1 MPDLPPPLSG
11 LEVLWVHVVD
21 PIVTVA
27 KAPGGR
33 MASRDRSPLSSA
45 LELAADAV
53 LLVDRRGRIHEATG
67 AVSDIFGRTAEALP
81 GETVANLCL
90 PAARQ
95 RLTENLGRATRTGRH
110 LFSTQII
117 RGDGVVTPVEVSA
130 RATDDSAEASLVC
143 IVREIGARA
152 LSFPVERLRL
162 EDEIRRLHLQLL
174 QAQKLEAV
182 GLLASGMA
190 HDFNNLLNVIMGYTE
205 LLARSLAE
213 ADTRRTRIEHI
224 LQAAARAGTLTRSL
238 LAFGRKPVQQA
249 QVIDFNALVRET
261 EWMLRRLI
269 GEDVELVL
277 QLGEDVGS
285 VKVDP
290 GQLEQVLLNLAVNA
304 RHAMLRGGTLT
315 LATDTASPDRPAGE
329 PSGEPGDHVR
339 VTVTDTGV
347 GMDAETQARI
357 FEPFFTTR
365 SREEGSGLGLATV
378 SGIVQQSG
386 GVIEVESAPGQGTT
400 FRVYLP
406 RVDEAPKPKPEPEP
420 APTRLGPRGHE
431 TLLLVED
438 QAPLREILREALQ
451 LLGYRVLVAADGEA
465 AIATA
470 RRVRG
475 RLDLLVTDVVMPRLD
490 GCELARRL
498 SAERP
503 GLRVLYMSGHG
514 LDTATRRGMVEGS
527 TLLEKPFSTETLS
540 LRVREALDRPRPTR
554 GHGTYPF

>member
-1 MPDLPPPLSG
+1 
-11 LEVLWVHVVD
+11 V
-21 PIVTVA
+21 
-27 KAPGGR
+27 
-33 MASRDRSPLSSA
+33 LSSA
-45 LELAADAV
+45 FELAADAI
-53 LLVDRRGRIHEATG
+53 LVMDRKGRILEATG
-67 AVSDIFGRTAEALP
+67 AASDIFGRSAGTLR
-81 GETVANLCL
+81 GESIETLCL
-90 PAARQ
+90 PAARD
-95 RLTENLGRATRTGRH
+95 RLIENLGRATRAGRH

-117 RGDGVVTPVEVSA
+117 RGDGLVGPVEVSA
-130 RATDDSAEASLVC
+130 RATGDSPEAPLVC
-143 IVREIGARA
+143 IVRDITARA
-152 LSFPVERLRL
+152 VAFPVERLRL
-162 EDEIRRLHLQLL
+162 EDEIRKLHLQLL

-213 ADTRRTRIEHI
+213 ADSRRTRIEHI

-238 LAFGRKPVQQA
+238 LAFGRKPVRQA
-249 QVIDFNALVRET
+249 RVIDFNTLVRET

-277 QLGEDVGS
+277 RLGPDVGS

-315 LATDTASPDRPAGE
+315 LATDTASPDHPGESAG
-329 PSGEPGDHVR
+329 GDHVR
-339 VTVTDTGV
+339 LTVTDNGV

-365 SREEGSGLGLATV
+365 NREEGSGLGLATV
-378 SGIVQQSG
+378 AGIVQQSG
-386 GVIEVESAPGQGTT
+386 GVIEVESELGEGTT

-406 RVDEAPKPKPEPEP
+406 RVDEAPEP
-420 APTRLGPRGHE
+420 APTPRPARLGPRGHE

-438 QAPLREILREALQ
+438 QAPLREILCEALQ
-451 LLGYRVLVAADGEA
+451 LLGYRVLVAPDGEA

-470 RRVRG
+470 RRHRG
-475 RLDLLVTDVVMPRLD
+475 RIDLLVTDVVMPRLD

-503 GLRVLYMSGHG
+503 GLRVLYLSGHG

-540 LRVREALDRPRPTR
+540 FRVREALDRP
-554 GHGTYPF
+554 GGEGA

>member
-1 MPDLPPPLSG
+1 VS
-11 LEVLWVHVVD
+11 
-21 PIVTVA
+21 
-27 KAPGGR
+27 GGR
-33 MASRDRSPLSSA
+33 TTPRDRSVLSSA
-45 LELAADAV
+45 LEFAADAI
-53 LLVDRRGRIHEATG
+53 LLMDRQGRILEATG
-67 AVSDIFGRTAEALP
+67 AASDIFGRSAETLR
-81 GETVANLCL
+81 GESIGTLCL
-90 PAARQ
+90 PAARD
-95 RLTENLGRATRTGRH
+95 RLIENLGRATRSGRH

-117 RGDGVVTPVEVSA
+117 RGDGLVSPVEVSA
-130 RATDDSAEASLVC
+130 RATGDSAEAPLACV
-143 IVREIGARA
+143 VRDITARA
-152 LSFPVERLRL
+152 VAFPVERLRL
-162 EDEIRRLHLQLL
+162 EDEIRKLHLQLL

-213 ADTRRTRIEHI
+213 ADSRRTRIEHI

-238 LAFGRKPVQQA
+238 LAFGRKPVRQA
-249 QVIDFNALVRET
+249 RVIDFNTLVRET

-277 QLGEDVGS
+277 QLGRDVGS

-315 LATDTASPDRPAGE
+315 LATDTASPDHPRESANGR
-329 PSGEPGDHVR
+329 GDHVR
-339 VTVTDTGV
+339 LTVTDTGV

-365 SREEGSGLGLATV
+365 NREEGSGLGLATV
-378 SGIVQQSG
+378 AGIVQQSG
-386 GVIEVESAPGQGTT
+386 GVIEVESERGEGTT

-406 RVDEAPKPKPEPEP
+406 RVDEAPEPVPEPRP
-420 APTRLGPRGHE
+420 ARLGPRGHE

-451 LLGYRVLVAADGEA
+451 LLGYRVLVAADGES

-470 RRVRG
+470 RRHRG

-503 GLRVLYMSGHG
+503 GLRVLYLSGHG

-540 LRVREALDRPRPTR
+540 VRVREALDRP
-554 GHGTYPF
+554 GGEGA

>member
-1 MPDLPPPLSG
+1 
-11 LEVLWVHVVD
+11 VLL
-21 PIVTVA
+21 
-27 KAPGGR
+27 
-33 MASRDRSPLSSA
+33 MDRS
-45 LELAADAV
+45 
-53 LLVDRRGRIHEATG
+53 GRIHEAAG
-67 AVSDIFGRTAEALP
+67 AVSDIFGRRPEALR
-81 GETVANLCL
+81 GETVATLCL
-90 PAARQ
+90 PAARD
-95 RLTENLGRATRTGRH
+95 RLIENLGRATRAGRH

-130 RATDDSAEASLVC
+130 RATEDSAEGSLVC
-143 IVREIGARA
+143 IVRDITGRA
-152 LSFPVERLRL
+152 LAFPVERLRL
-162 EDEIRRLHLQLL
+162 EDEIRKLHLQLL

-213 ADTRRTRIEHI
+213 ADTRRTRIDHI
-224 LQAAARAGTLTRSL
+224 LQAAVRAGTLTRSL

-249 QVIDFNALVRET
+249 QVIDFNVLVRET

-269 GEDVELVL
+269 GEDVELAL
-277 QLGEDVGS
+277 RLGDGVGN

-315 LATDTASPDRPAGE
+315 LATDTADPDRPPGE
-329 PSGEPGDHVR
+329 PPGGNGDHVR
-339 VTVTDTGV
+339 LTVTDTGV

-365 SREEGSGLGLATV
+365 AREEGTGLGLATV
-378 SGIVQQSG
+378 AGIVQQSG
-386 GVIEVESAPGQGTT
+386 GVIEVESEPGQGTT

-406 RVDEAPKPKPEPEP
+406 RIDEVPARAPEP
-420 APTRLGPRGHE
+420 APARLGPRGHE

-438 QAPLREILREALQ
+438 QAPLRDILREALL

-470 RRVRG
+470 RRLRG

-514 LDTATRRGMVEGS
+514 LDTATRRGMVEES

-540 LRVREALDRPRPTR
+540 FRVREALDRPRPA
-554 GHGTYPF
+554 GKDAGGD

>member
-1 MPDLPPPLSG
+1 M
-11 LEVLWVHVVD
+11 
-21 PIVTVA
+21 
-27 KAPGGR
+27 
-33 MASRDRSPLSSA
+33 DRS
-45 LELAADAV
+45 
-53 LLVDRRGRIHEATG
+53 GRIQEATG
-67 AVSDIFGRTAEALP
+67 AVSDILGHSPGALR
-81 GETVANLCL
+81 GESVASLCL
-90 PAARQ
+90 PAARD
-95 RLTENLGRATRTGRH
+95 RLIANLGRASRARRH

-117 RGDGVVTPVEVSA
+117 RADGVVTPVEVSA
-130 RATDDSAEASLVC
+130 RATEDSAEGSLVC
-143 IVREIGARA
+143 IVRDVAGRA

-162 EDEIRRLHLQLL
+162 EDEIRKLHLQLL

-213 ADTRRTRIEHI
+213 ADSRRTRIDQI
-224 LQAAARAGTLTRSL
+224 LQAAVRAGTLTRSL

-249 QVIDFNALVRET
+249 QVIDFNALVHET

-269 GEDVELVL
+269 GEDVDLVL
-277 QLGEDVGS
+277 RLGDGVGN
-285 VKVDP
+285 VRVDP

-315 LATDTASPDRPAGE
+315 VASDTASPDRTPGG
-329 PSGEPGDHVR
+329 PSGSSTDHVR
-339 VTVTDTGV
+339 LTVTDTGV

-365 SREEGSGLGLATV
+365 APEEGTGLGLATV
-378 SGIVQQSG
+378 AGIVEQSG
-386 GVIEVESAPGQGTT
+386 GVIEVESAPGKGTT

-406 RVDEAPKPKPEPEP
+406 RVDAKPEPKPEPTP
-420 APTRLGPRGHE
+420 ARLGPRGHE
-431 TLLLVED
+431 TVLLVED
-438 QAPLREILREALQ
+438 QPPLRNILREALQ
-451 LLGYRVLVAADGEA
+451 LLGYRVVVAADGEA

-470 RRVRG
+470 RRLRG
-475 RLDLLVTDVVMPRLD
+475 QLDLLVTDVVMPRLD

-498 SAERP
+498 TAERP

-540 LRVREALDRPRPTR
+540 FRVREALDRPRPAD
-554 GHGTYPF
+554 GD

>member
-1 MPDLPPPLSG
+1 
-11 LEVLWVHVVD
+11 
-21 PIVTVA
+21 
-27 KAPGGR
+27 

-277 QLGEDVGS
+277 QLGEDVGN

-315 LATDTASPDRPAGE
+315 LATDTASPDRPAG
-329 PSGEPGDHVR
+329 GALRRAG
-339 VTVTDTGV
+339 
-347 GMDAETQARI
+347 
-357 FEPFFTTR
+357 R
-365 SREEGSGLGLATV
+365 SR
-378 SGIVQQSG
+378 
-386 GVIEVESAPGQGTT
+386 QGH
-400 FRVYLP
+400 RD
-406 RVDEAPKPKPEPEP
+406 RH
-420 APTRLGPRGHE
+420 RRGHGRR
-431 TLLLVED
+431 D
-438 QAPLREILREALQ
+438 PGPHLRAFLHDPVPRRRGAASVWPPSPASSSRAAASSRSRASRDREPPSASTCRASTRRRSRRRSRRPRAS
-451 LLGYRVLVAADGEA
+451 GPGGTRRSSWWRTRHPCARYCARPYSFSATGCSSPR
-465 AIATA
+465 TA
-470 RRVRG
+470 RPPSRPHEGIRG

-540 LRVREALDRPRPTR
+540 VRVREALDRPRPTR
-554 GHGTYPF
+554 GQGPYPF

>member
-1 MPDLPPPLSG
+1 M
-11 LEVLWVHVVD
+11 
-21 PIVTVA
+21 
-27 KAPGGR
+27 
-33 MASRDRSPLSSA
+33 DRG
-45 LELAADAV
+45 
-53 LLVDRRGRIHEATG
+53 GRIHEAAG
-67 AVSDIFGRTAEALP
+67 AVSDIFGRSAKALQ
-81 GETVANLCL
+81 GETATTLCL
-90 PAARQ
+90 PAARD
-95 RLTENLGRATRTGRH
+95 RLIENLGRATAAGRH

-117 RGDGVVTPVEVSA
+117 RGDGVVAPVEVSA
-130 RATDDSAEASLVC
+130 RATDDSAAAPLVC
-143 IVREIGARA
+143 IVRDITGRT

-162 EDEIRRLHLQLL
+162 EDEIRKLHLQLM

-213 ADTRRTRIEHI
+213 ADTRRTRIDHI
-224 LQAAARAGTLTRSL
+224 LQAAVRAGTLTRSL

-249 QVIDFNALVRET
+249 QVVDFNALVRET

-277 QLGEDVGS
+277 RLGDGVGN

-304 RHAMLRGGTLT
+304 RHAMLRGGALT
-315 LATDTASPDRPAGE
+315 LVTDTASPDRPSGE
-329 PSGEPGDHVR
+329 PSSVPGDHVR
-339 VTVTDTGV
+339 LTVTDTGV

-365 SREEGSGLGLATV
+365 PREEGSGLGLATV

-386 GVIEVESAPGQGTT
+386 GVIEVESEPGQGST

-406 RVDEAPKPKPEPEP
+406 RIDEVPEP
-420 APTRLGPRGHE
+420 APEPAPSRLGPRGHE

-438 QAPLREILREALQ
+438 QAPLRDILCEALQ
-451 LLGYRVLVAADGEA
+451 LLGYRVLVAPDGEA

-503 GLRVLYMSGHG
+503 SLRVLYMSGHG
-514 LDTATRRGMVEGS
+514 IDTAARRGMLSGT

-540 LRVREALDRPRPTR
+540 LRVREALDQPRPA
-554 GHGTYPF
+554 GDDDPASQPVG

>member
-1 MPDLPPPLSG
+1 M
-11 LEVLWVHVVD
+11 
-21 PIVTVA
+21 
-27 KAPGGR
+27 
-33 MASRDRSPLSSA
+33 DRS
-45 LELAADAV
+45 
-53 LLVDRRGRIHEATG
+53 GRIQEATG
-67 AVSDIFGRTAEALP
+67 AVSEILGRDPGALR
-81 GETVANLCL
+81 GESVGNLCL
-90 PAARQ
+90 PAARG
-95 RLTENLGRATRTGRH
+95 RLIENLGRATREGRH

-117 RGDGVVTPVEVSA
+117 RGDGVITPVEVSA
-130 RATDDSAEASLVC
+130 RAAGDCADSALMC
-143 IVREIGARA
+143 IVRDVAGRA

-162 EDEIRRLHLQLL
+162 EDEIRKLHLQLL

-213 ADTRRTRIEHI
+213 ADTRRTRIDQI
-224 LQAAARAGTLTRSL
+224 LQAAVRAGTLTRSL

-277 QLGEDVGS
+277 RLGDGAGN

-304 RHAMLRGGTLT
+304 RHAMLRGGSLT
-315 LATDTASPDRPAGE
+315 LATDAASPDRTPGGR
-329 PSGEPGDHVR
+329 SGGSTDHVCL
-339 VTVTDTGV
+339 TVTDTGV

-365 SREEGSGLGLATV
+365 APEEGTGLGLATV
-378 SGIVQQSG
+378 AGIVQQSG
-386 GVIEVESAPGQGTT
+386 GVIEVESEPGEGTT

-406 RVDEAPKPKPEPEP
+406 RVDATPEPKPEPTP
-420 APTRLGPRGHE
+420 SRRGPRGHE
-431 TLLLVED
+431 TVLLVED
-438 QAPLREILREALQ
+438 QAPLRNILREALQ
-451 LLGYRVLVAADGEA
+451 LLGYRVLVAGDGEA

-470 RRVRG
+470 RRLRS

-498 SAERP
+498 TAERP

-540 LRVREALDRPRPTR
+540 FRVREALDRPRPAGGDAR
-554 GHGTYPF
+554 GAYSSS

>member
-1 MPDLPPPLSG
+1 M
-11 LEVLWVHVVD
+11 
-21 PIVTVA
+21 
-27 KAPGGR
+27 
-33 MASRDRSPLSSA
+33 
-45 LELAADAV
+45 
-53 LLVDRRGRIHEATG
+53 DRRGRIQEATG
-67 AVSDIFGRTAEALP
+67 AVSEILGRNPGALR
-81 GETVANLCL
+81 GESVGNLCL
-90 PAARQ
+90 PAARD
-95 RLTENLGRATRTGRH
+95 RLFENLGRATRAGRH

-130 RATDDSAEASLVC
+130 RATEDSVDGALVC
-143 IVREIGARA
+143 IVRDVTGRA
-152 LSFPVERLRL
+152 LSYPVERLRL

-205 LLARSLAE
+205 LLARSFAA
-213 ADTRRTRIEHI
+213 ADTRRTRIDQI
-224 LQAAARAGTLTRSL
+224 LRAAVRAGALTRSL

-249 QVIDFNALVRET
+249 QVIDFNVLVREI

-277 QLGEDVGS
+277 RLGEGVGN

-315 LATDTASPDRPAGE
+315 LATDTASPDRT
-329 PSGEPGDHVR
+329 PGAPPGASTDHVR
-339 VTVTDTGV
+339 LTVTDTGV

-365 SREEGSGLGLATV
+365 APEEGTGLGLATV
-378 SGIVQQSG
+378 AGIVQQSG
-386 GVIEVESAPGQGTT
+386 GVIEVESEPGEGTI

-406 RVDEAPKPKPEPEP
+406 RVDATPEPKAEP
-420 APTRLGPRGHE
+420 TPSRLGPRGHE
-431 TLLLVED
+431 TVLLVED
-438 QAPLREILREALQ
+438 QAPLRNILREALQ

-470 RRVRG
+470 RRLHSRP
-475 RLDLLVTDVVMPRLD
+475 DLLVTDVVMPRLD

-498 SAERP
+498 TAERP
-503 GLRVLYMSGHG
+503 GLRVLYLSGHG
-514 LDTATRRGMVEGS
+514 LDSATRRGMVEGS

-540 LRVREALDRPRPTR
+540 FRVREALDRPHPAG
-554 GHGTYPF
+554 GH